1 MTKVLPVYSII
12 RLAQSNFE
20 PQGTGGTDKINQ
32 FESINPDLDSN
43 LDLIFYTWD
52 LNNDTIISENKDTVI
67 RTRTCNK

>member
-43 LDLIFYTWD
+43 LDLIFYT
-52 LNNDTIISENKDTVI
+52 
-67 RTRTCNK
+67 